1 MSDNREGKS
10 VLTLKNVTK
19 RFSGLVAV
27 NDLSLD
33 MKERTIHALIGPNG
47 AGKSTAINMI
57 TGLLP
62 LTEGEIYHEGT
73 KISGM
78 SAHQIAQT
86 RCSRTF
92 QNLKLYRSMTVKE
105 NLMMGSMMDMK
116 QGFFPFMFNF
126 GAAAREEKLI
136 QEKADSIL
144 EFIGL
149 KDLADEYPANMPY
162 GKQKLTELARS
173 LMSDPKLL
181 FLDEPAAGLNP
192 SERVEFVNIMLKV
205 NGIDVYYGKV
215 QALFD
220 VSIEVGDN
228 EIVSII
234 GANGAGKT
242 TLMKSIMGINKP
254 KKGTIEYNGQ
264 VISGLPSHKVVGHK
278 IVYVPEGREIFPN
291 MTVQE
296 NLEMGAYS
304 VKMSKADMDR
314 HLEEQYEIF
323 PRLKERAKQKAGSMS
338 GGEQQMLAIARGLMS
353 DPELLML
360 DEPSLG
366 LAPVI
371 VDDMF
376 DVIVRVN
383 KVRNIPIAIVE
394 QNAFMAMSISNRTY
408 VLEVGNLVASG
419 DSKVLMDSDDI
430 KKAYLG
436 G

>member
-1 MSDNREGKS
+1 
-10 VLTLKNVTK
+10 
-19 RFSGLVAV
+19 
-27 NDLSLD
+27 
-33 MKERTIHALIGPNG
+33 
-47 AGKSTAINMI
+47 
-57 TGLLP
+57 
-62 LTEGEIYHEGT
+62 
-73 KISGM
+73 
-78 SAHQIAQT
+78 
-86 RCSRTF
+86 
-92 QNLKLYRSMTVKE
+92 
-105 NLMMGSMMDMK
+105 
-116 QGFFPFMFNF
+116 
-126 GAAAREEKLI
+126 
-136 QEKADSIL
+136 
-144 EFIGL
+144 
-149 KDLADEYPANMPY
+149 
-162 GKQKLTELARS
+162 
-173 LMSDPKLL
+173 
-181 FLDEPAAGLNP
+181 
-192 SERVEFVNIMLKV
+192 MLKV
-205 NGIDVYYGKV
+205 NGIDVFYGKV
-215 QALFD
+215 QALFN
-220 VSIEVGDN
+220 VSIEVGEN

-254 KKGTIEYNGQ
+254 RNGTIEYKGE
-264 VISGLPSHKVVGHK
+264 VISGIPSYKVVHKK

-304 VKMSKADMDR
+304 ITLSKKEMEH

-383 KVRNIPIAIVE
+383 QVRKIPIVIVE

-408 VLEVGNLVASG
+408 VLEVGNLVTSG
-419 DSKVLMDSDDI
+419 NSKELMDSDEI

>member
-1 MSDNREGKS
+1 
-10 VLTLKNVTK
+10 
-19 RFSGLVAV
+19 
-27 NDLSLD
+27 
-33 MKERTIHALIGPNG
+33 
-47 AGKSTAINMI
+47 
-57 TGLLP
+57 
-62 LTEGEIYHEGT
+62 
-73 KISGM
+73 
-78 SAHQIAQT
+78 
-86 RCSRTF
+86 
-92 QNLKLYRSMTVKE
+92 
-105 NLMMGSMMDMK
+105 
-116 QGFFPFMFNF
+116 
-126 GAAAREEKLI
+126 
-136 QEKADSIL
+136 
-144 EFIGL
+144 
-149 KDLADEYPANMPY
+149 
-162 GKQKLTELARS
+162 
-173 LMSDPKLL
+173 
-181 FLDEPAAGLNP
+181 
-192 SERVEFVNIMLKV
+192 MLKV

-254 KKGTIEYNGQ
+254 RKGTIEYTGQ

-419 DSKVLMDSDDI
+419 DSKILMDSDDI

>member
-1 MSDNREGKS
+1 
-10 VLTLKNVTK
+10 
-19 RFSGLVAV
+19 
-27 NDLSLD
+27 
-33 MKERTIHALIGPNG
+33 
-47 AGKSTAINMI
+47 
-57 TGLLP
+57 
-62 LTEGEIYHEGT
+62 
-73 KISGM
+73 
-78 SAHQIAQT
+78 
-86 RCSRTF
+86 
-92 QNLKLYRSMTVKE
+92 
-105 NLMMGSMMDMK
+105 
-116 QGFFPFMFNF
+116 
-126 GAAAREEKLI
+126 
-136 QEKADSIL
+136 
-144 EFIGL
+144 
-149 KDLADEYPANMPY
+149 
-162 GKQKLTELARS
+162 
-173 LMSDPKLL
+173 
-181 FLDEPAAGLNP
+181 
-192 SERVEFVNIMLKV
+192 MLKV

-220 VSIEVGDN
+220 VSIEVGDK

-254 KKGTIEYNGQ
+254 KNGTIEYNGQ
-264 VISGLPSHKVVGHK
+264 VISSLPPHKVVSKK

-304 VKMSKADMDR
+304 IKMSKAEMER
-314 HLEEQYEIF
+314 HLEEQYAIF

-394 QNAFMAMSISNRTY
+394 QNAFMAMSISDRTY
-408 VLEVGNLVASG
+408 VLEVGNLVAG
-419 DSKVLMDSDDI
+419 GESKVLMDSDEI

>member
-1 MSDNREGKS
+1 
-10 VLTLKNVTK
+10 
-19 RFSGLVAV
+19 
-27 NDLSLD
+27 
-33 MKERTIHALIGPNG
+33 
-47 AGKSTAINMI
+47 
-57 TGLLP
+57 
-62 LTEGEIYHEGT
+62 
-73 KISGM
+73 
-78 SAHQIAQT
+78 
-86 RCSRTF
+86 
-92 QNLKLYRSMTVKE
+92 
-105 NLMMGSMMDMK
+105 
-116 QGFFPFMFNF
+116 
-126 GAAAREEKLI
+126 
-136 QEKADSIL
+136 
-144 EFIGL
+144 
-149 KDLADEYPANMPY
+149 
-162 GKQKLTELARS
+162 
-173 LMSDPKLL
+173 
-181 FLDEPAAGLNP
+181 
-192 SERVEFVNIMLKV
+192 MLKV

-220 VSIEVGDN
+220 VSIEVGDR

-254 KKGTIEYNGQ
+254 KNGTIEYNGQ
-264 VISGLPSHKVVGHK
+264 VISGLPPHKVVSKK
-278 IVYVPEGREIFPN
+278 IVYIPEGREIFPN

-304 VKMSKADMDR
+304 VKLSNAEMER

-394 QNAFMAMSISNRTY
+394 QNAFMAMSISDRTY
-408 VLEVGNLVASG
+408 VLEVGNLVTHG
-419 DSKVLMDSDDI
+419 ESKTLMDSDEI